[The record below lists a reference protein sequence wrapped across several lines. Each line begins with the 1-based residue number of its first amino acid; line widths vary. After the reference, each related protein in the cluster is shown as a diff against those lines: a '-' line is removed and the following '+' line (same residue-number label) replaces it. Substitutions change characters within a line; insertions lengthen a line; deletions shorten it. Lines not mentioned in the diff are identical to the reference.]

1 MPISRKKNP
10 LSKNTIMKNV
20 GRIDILKNIGMKT
33 RKARGVYRNNRS
45 WMLGS
50 ISRELSQKNL
60 TYKNLY
66 EQETEDI
73 ERTMSVLKK
82 YY

>member
-10 LSKNTIMKNV
+10 RSKNTIMKNV

-33 RKARGVYRNNRS
+33 RKARGVYRNSRS